1 MSTLPPDASNAPQPA
16 DNEPDDSTAVPSW
29 AVPAVPPP
37 WTGTGQAAPGA
48 SALAAQEPIKPAPV
62 EPASVEPA
70 QVEPAFV
77 ATAPVEPVQAP
88 APAGP
93 PAWAQP
99 AAAPQQFGQ
108 PGYGQPGW
116 AQAGAAPVVARKP
129 LFDRQKWLPTVAVAG
144 IVAVVVLGG
153 LGLDKVIAAPSAGT
167 VDIGQS
173 VTIKAAP
180 GWVKTETS
188 GSGSGGGVELQ
199 KSDAI
204 LTATVVAYGGQPP
217 AALAEVEATLQQDVS
232 GQNSAQI
239 SFGTEHDGTL
249 GGYDAAMVSFS
260 AIVSGPSG
268 SGTIDGE
275 VICLVTGGKAIVFEV
290 YAPQGDLDPVA
301 DDILTM
307 VNSVEVG

>member
-1 MSTLPPDASNAPQPA
+1 MSTLPLDASNAPQPA

-48 SALAAQEPIKPAPV
+48 SALAAQEPIEPAPV

-70 QVEPAFV
+70 QVEPASV

-108 PGYGQPGW
+108 PAYGQP
-116 AQAGAAPVVARKP
+116 AAAPVVARKP

-188 GSGSGGGVELQ
+188 GSGSGGGAELQ

-204 LTATVVAYGGQPP
+204 LTATAVAYGGQPP
-217 AALAEVEATLQQDVS
+217 AALAEVEAALQQDVS

>member
-1 MSTLPPDASNAPQPA
+1 
-16 DNEPDDSTAVPSW
+16 
-29 AVPAVPPP
+29 
-37 WTGTGQAAPGA
+37 
-48 SALAAQEPIKPAPV
+48 
-62 EPASVEPA
+62 
-70 QVEPAFV
+70 
-77 ATAPVEPVQAP
+77 
-88 APAGP
+88 
-93 PAWAQP
+93 
-99 AAAPQQFGQ
+99 
-108 PGYGQPGW
+108 
-116 AQAGAAPVVARKP
+116 
-129 LFDRQKWLPTVAVAG
+129 
-144 IVAVVVLGG
+144 
-153 LGLDKVIAAPSAGT
+153 
-167 VDIGQS
+167 

-204 LTATVVAYGGQPP
+204 LTATAVAYGGQPP
-217 AALAEVEATLQQDVS
+217 AALAEVEAALQQDVS

-249 GGYDAAMVSFS
+249 GGYDAARVSFS

-307 VNSVEVG
+307 VNSVEVGQ